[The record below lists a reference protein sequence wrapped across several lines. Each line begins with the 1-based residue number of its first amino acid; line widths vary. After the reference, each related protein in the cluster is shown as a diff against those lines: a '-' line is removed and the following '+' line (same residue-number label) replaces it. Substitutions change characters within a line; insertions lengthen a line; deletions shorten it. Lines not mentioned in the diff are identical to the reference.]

1 MTVNDRLT
9 TAVPRDPWA
18 AHADEP
24 PTTATE
30 IIAVPRQITAEEESA
45 KAEPVDDAEKAA
57 EADKVETPDAT
68 GIPGGP
74 LPPAPPAASWQIPA
88 GKPKRSPKV
97 VLLAA
102 VLVTAIASSG
112 ITAGI
117 MTAIGGD
124 AAPAAT
130 TQNGSTGGQ
139 GGPGGGFGGGPG
151 GGMRGGGGMP
161 GGAQQDSG
169 GQPDS
174 GTTQQDPG
182 TAQPD
187 SGATQQDATTQQGTT
202 GT

>member
-1 MTVNDRLT
+1 MTVNDQLT

-18 AHADEP
+18 AHADGP

-30 IIAVPRQITAEEESA
+30 IIAVPQITAEEESA
-45 KAEPVDDAEKAA
+45 KAEQVDEAEKVAK
-57 EADKVETPDAT
+57 ADKVETLEAT
-68 GIPGGP
+68 GVPGGP
-74 LPPAPPAASWQIPA
+74 LPPSPPAASWQVPV

-117 MTAIGGD
+117 MTAIGGG
-124 AAPAAT
+124 AAPDAT
-130 TQNGSTGGQ
+130 TQNGSTGQQ
-139 GGPGGGFGGGPG
+139 GGPGGGFG

-169 GQPDS
+169 GRPDS

-182 TAQPD
+182 TAQQD
-187 SGATQQDATTQQGTT
+187 SGATQQDATTRQGTT
-202 GT
+202 GA